1 MVNCCCTSV
10 GRGLLVRGHGWP
22 EYKCR
27 SRIHIFPRISCGFIS
42 MEYGNILSPHRFSEH
57 TFLIRCRVSTFLH
70 SHLHHLLPFPPLVT
84 TTTPPIKHA
93 PPNTLQ
99 HFQLQ
104 FTGIRVD
111 HEIINCNKT
120 PPCEGGRS
128 GGSGSSGGGGAG
140 IWSNRLPS
148 EY

>member
-1 MVNCCCTSV
+1 MVSCCCWSSV
-10 GRGLLVRGHGWP
+10 GWGGWS
-22 EYKCR
+22 EDMDKCR

-57 TFLIRCRVSTFLH
+57 TFLIRCRVSTVI
-70 SHLHHLLPFPPLVT
+70 STTCSPSPLVT

-128 GGSGSSGGGGAG
+128 GGSGSSGGGAGG